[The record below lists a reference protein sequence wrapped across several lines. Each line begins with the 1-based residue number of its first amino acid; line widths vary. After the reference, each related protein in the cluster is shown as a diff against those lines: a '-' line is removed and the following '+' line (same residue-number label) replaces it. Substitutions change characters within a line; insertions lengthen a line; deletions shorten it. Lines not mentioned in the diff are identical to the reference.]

1 VLLSPWVPQ
10 VLRSM
15 DWTRL
20 RPTRSQVVEQAP
32 LRGKTT
38 FHVAGVPFTLHVLAV
53 GYTLGPPLREL
64 RSGAPVAALG
74 RYLPELAA
82 VTLVFG
88 IVGIAGLVA
97 LARRRRLLDA
107 LLWFGVPVLMVSL
120 FALRNFKV
128 FHPRYLTVCVPL
140 FLLVL
145 AAGLAGLRRPVRI
158 AAALGVALLWTVSL
172 AQLYFD
178 PRYAKDD
185 YRGALR
191 LVADR
196 GRAGEKVLAVGA
208 REPIY
213 YYYRGPL
220 PVDPLWL
227 GYVDQPRRLKEELDG
242 KLAGARGTWV
252 VLSRPE
258 DLDPG
263 GIFARTF
270 EARYPQAESFR
281 YAGIRVWHLKP

>member
-1 VLLSPWVPQ
+1 VPQ
-10 VLRSM
+10 VRLSM
-15 DWTRL
+15 DWRRL
-20 RPTRSQVVEQAP
+20 HPARPAAVEQAP

-38 FHVAGVPFTLHVLAV
+38 FHVAGVPFTLHALAV

-64 RSGAPVAALG
+64 RGGAPSAVLG

-88 IVGIAGLVA
+88 VLGIAGLA
-97 LARRRRLLDA
+97 GLARRRRLLDA
-107 LLWFGVPVLMVSL
+107 LLWFGVPVLVVSL

-185 YRGALR
+185 VRGAMR
-191 LVADR
+191 LVAER
-196 GRAGEKVLAVGA
+196 GRPGEKVLAVGA

-227 GYVDQPRRLKEELDG
+227 GFVDQPRRLEEELDG
-242 KLAGARGTWV
+242 KLAGARGTWI

-258 DLDPG
+258 DLDPA

-270 EARYPQAESFR
+270 EARYPRAEGFR
-281 YAGIRVWHLKP
+281 FAGVRVWHLKP